1 MATGTEPAADRHVR
15 DHYAL
20 LGVRPDASRQEIESA
35 YRRGALELGYQ
46 DGAWRELRDAYDVL
60 RDPEERARYD
70 AERDGFGP
78 PKAAPQKKSHNPID
92 RFFPKL
98 PHGWRVA
105 IDWVVTIAGAVAIVL
120 AIKAW
125 IVNPYRIPSSS
136 MEPTLHC
143 ARPAQ
148 GCEAATSDRVLA
160 NRFIYHF
167 RSPRRG
173 EIVVFTTPSLA
184 KQECGSE
191 GTFVKRLIGLP
202 GDVWAERAGN
212 VYINGKKL
220 NEPYVKADRRDT
232 QTLTLRDIPPR
243 STYTRIPKDYYLMMG
258 DNRSS
263 SCDSRRW
270 GLVPRKNLI
279 GEVFATYWPP
289 GRISFH

>member
-1 MATGTEPAADRHVR
+1 
-15 DHYAL
+15 
-20 LGVRPDASRQEIESA
+20 VRPDASPQEIESA
-35 YRRGALELGYQ
+35 YRRGALELGYR

-70 AERDGFGP
+70 TERNGFGP
-78 PKAAPQKKSHNPID
+78 PRPPQKKTHNPVD
-92 RFFPKL
+92 RIFPNL

-125 IVNPYRIPSSS
+125 VVNPYRIPSSS

-143 ARPAQ
+143 AKPAV
-148 GCEAATSDRVLA
+148 GCEASTSDRVLA

-167 RSPRRG
+167 RQPRRG
-173 EIVVFTTPSLA
+173 EIVVFTTPKLA
-184 KQECGSE
+184 LQECGSQ
-191 GTFVKRLIGLP
+191 GTFVKRLIGVP
-202 GDVWAERAGN
+202 GDVWEERTGV
-212 VYINGKKL
+212 VYINGKRL
-220 NEPYVKADRRDT
+220 NEPYIQATRRDS

-243 STYTRIPKDYYLMMG
+243 NTYTRIPKGYYLMMG

-279 GEVFATYWPP
+279 GKVFATYWPP
-289 GRISFH
+289 KRISFH